1 MSWDSEPLRTPAT
14 AYAQTLAASASGQ
27 ARVRMKKEIKIF
39 GTYKLDNRT
48 EPFSG
53 IVTFDEKENSIYY
66 SWNLINKDGKSI
78 GGKSLNVAFEQIPA
92 GQDRFEFSKE
102 HAIKGIKRY
111 RIGREK
117 IVQELSVG

>member
-1 MSWDSEPLRTPAT
+1 ME
-14 AYAQTLAASASGQ
+14 
-27 ARVRMKKEIKIF
+27 KEIKIF

-53 IVTFDEKENSIYY
+53 TVTFDERENSIYY
-66 SWNLINKDGKSI
+66 SWNLTNKDGQSI
-78 GGKSLNVAFEQIPA
+78 AGKSLNVAFQQIPA

-102 HAIKGIKRY
+102 HAIEGIRKY

-117 IVQELSVG
+117 IIQELSVG